1 MTGMVSMGGRDSY
14 AHGFINTLL
23 AASARSESELTPEEK
38 TKRDNERRKLAKEQI
53 RQAKIIKNI
62 CPICDGRLVRGKKNK
77 KNDYKRVWTCSQCG
91 SSHNV

>member
-38 TKRDNERRKLAKEQI
+38 TKRDNERRKLAK
-53 RQAKIIKNI
+53 
-62 CPICDGRLVRGKKNK
+62 NK
-77 KNDYKRVWTCSQCG
+77 
-91 SSHNV
+91 